1 MFKDDKT
8 IAEIKFL
15 RISKGMSQ
23 AKASE
28 VCGVPLRTWEA
39 WERNVTKPPQYTI
52 NLIKQ
57 NHQKYVAKLK
67 LNTTLRKLKK

>member
-1 MFKDDKT
+1 MTNSDKT
-8 IAEIKFL
+8 ITELKYL
-15 RISKGMSQ
+15 RISKALSQ

-52 NLIKQ
+52 NLI
-57 NHQKYVAKLK
+57 YDKLE
-67 LNTTLRKLKK
+67 NYRQS

>member
-52 NLIKQ
+52 NLI
-57 NHQKYVAKLK
+57 YDKLK
-67 LNTTLRKLKK
+67 SYRQN